1 MVFEQSVN
9 RGFCVVLPRLRGRKL
24 GAGAQCGQSGKQEAG
39 GLGWVGGS
47 ISEPHGAALSSW
59 LVLRL
64 WLGRTGGWK
73 SLPLSKCL
81 PPPTMR
87 SAALSHLLSV
97 AGCIYWGLVVI
108 WWADNSVKLRSLSA
122 AGSTSAL
129 GAVRPVAASARIRA
143 QLLPPLPSP
152 PERSNPHAGEG
163 AGAVVSYNGV
173 HLPSSTTCL
182 PVFSGM
188 MFGVCRCTLFL

>member
-24 GAGAQCGQSGKQEAG
+24 GAGAQCGQSGKQEAE

-47 ISEPHGAALSSW
+47 ISEPHGAALLSW

-73 SLPLSKCL
+73 SLPLSKCV

-87 SAALSHLLSV
+87 AAALSHLLPV
-97 AGCIYWGLVVI
+97 AGCIYWGPVVI
-108 WWADNSVKLRSLSA
+108 WWADDSVKLRSLSA
-122 AGSTSAL
+122 AGSASAA
-129 GAVRPVAASARIRA
+129 GAVRPVAAPARIRA
-143 QLLPPLPSP
+143 QLLPTLPSP
-152 PERSNPHAGEG
+152 KNAATP
-163 AGAVVSYNGV
+163 
-173 HLPSSTTCL
+173 T
-182 PVFSGM
+182 PVTAQG
-188 MFGVCRCTLFL
+188 LA

>member
-1 MVFEQSVN
+1 M
-9 RGFCVVLPRLRGRKL
+9 VLPRPRGRKL

-47 ISEPHGAALSSW
+47 ISEPHGAALLSW

-73 SLPLSKCL
+73 SLPLSKCV

-87 SAALSHLLSV
+87 AAALSHLLPV
-97 AGCIYWGLVVI
+97 AGCICRAAGGCL
-108 WWADNSVKLRSLSA
+108 WADDSVKLRSLSA
-122 AGSTSAL
+122 AGSTSAV

-163 AGAVVSYNGV
+163 AGAGVSYNGV

-188 MFGVCRCTLFL
+188 MFGVCRCTLLL

>member
-1 MVFEQSVN
+1 MGAWAGSVAPFPS
-9 RGFCVVLPRLRGRKL
+9 RT
-24 GAGAQCGQSGKQEAG
+24 GAG
-39 GLGWVGGS
+39 L
-47 ISEPHGAALSSW
+47 LLW

-73 SLPLSKCL
+73 SLPLSKCV

-87 SAALSHLLSV
+87 AAALSHLLPV
-97 AGCIYWGLVVI
+97 AGCICRAAGGCL
-108 WWADNSVKLRSLSA
+108 WADDSVKLRSLSA
-122 AGSTSAL
+122 AGSTSAV

-163 AGAVVSYNGV
+163 AGAGASYNGCASTV
-173 HLPSSTTCL
+173 IYHLSTSFL
-182 PVFSGM
+182 WNDVWGMSVYAVIVNFSGIKRNETERIAANCH
-188 MFGVCRCTLFL
+188 GLLRVP

>member
-1 MVFEQSVN
+1 MDRVASRKPGAWAGSVAP
-9 RGFCVVLPRLRGRKL
+9 LPSRT
-24 GAGAQCGQSGKQEAG
+24 GAG
-39 GLGWVGGS
+39 L
-47 ISEPHGAALSSW
+47 LSW

-73 SLPLSKCL
+73 SLPLSKCV

-87 SAALSHLLSV
+87 AAALSHLLPV
-97 AGCIYWGLVVI
+97 AGCICRAAGGCL
-108 WWADNSVKLRSLSA
+108 WADDSAKLRSLSA
-122 AGSTSAL
+122 AGSTSAV

-152 PERSNPHAGEG
+152 PECSNPHAGEG

-188 MFGVCRCTLFL
+188 MFGVCRCTLLL

>member
-1 MVFEQSVN
+1 MWTEWVIW
-9 RGFCVVLPRLRGRKL
+9 C
-24 GAGAQCGQSGKQEAG
+24 G

-47 ISEPHGAALSSW
+47 ISEPHGAALLSW

-73 SLPLSKCL
+73 SLPLSKCV

-87 SAALSHLLSV
+87 AAALSHLLPV
-97 AGCIYWGLVVI
+97 AGCICRAAGGCL
-108 WWADNSVKLRSLSA
+108 WADDSAKLRSLSA

-163 AGAVVSYNGV
+163 AGAGASYNGCASTV
-173 HLPSSTTCL
+173 IYHLSTSFL
-182 PVFSGM
+182 WNDVWGMSVYAVIVNFSGIKRNETERIAANCH
-188 MFGVCRCTLFL
+188 GLLRVP

>member
-1 MVFEQSVN
+1 MALM
-9 RGFCVVLPRLRGRKL
+9 GLRGSLHINLLPGRR
-24 GAGAQCGQSGKQEAG
+24 GANVVRVGIWKPGTWAEAG
-39 GLGWVGGS
+39 GS
-47 ISEPHGAALSSW
+47 FSEPHGAALSLW

-73 SLPLSKCL
+73 SLPLSKCI

-87 SAALSHLLSV
+87 AAALSHLLPV
-97 AGCIYWGLVVI
+97 AGCICRAAGGCL
-108 WWADNSVKLRSLSA
+108 WADDSVKLRSLSA
-122 AGSTSAL
+122 AGSTSAV

-163 AGAVVSYNGV
+163 AGVGVSYNGV

-188 MFGVCRCTLFL
+188 MFGVCRCTLLL